1 MKKIEKYIELV
12 FPIIQHCAIESQKK
26 DFQKNHIWYL
36 YRQIFYGFGDFD
48 IKPNEKVYHS
58 ENALNCF
65 KELNSKYKKEC
76 ESLNKK
82 PKELMISTLTWN
94 EQPLIDPARKHL
106 LFEHMYTG
114 TMFREDVI
122 SLHISGKLSAQSL
135 LTLVQEKFMV
145 CLITKDENKKLHKT
159 QRGSDPIAYY
169 TEQKIKIVNI

>member
-1 MKKIEKYIELV
+1 MKKIETYIELV
-12 FPIIQHCAIESQKK
+12 FPIIQHCAIESLKK

-36 YRQIFYGFGDFD
+36 NRQIFYGFGDFE
-48 IKPNEKVYHS
+48 IKSDEKVYHS

-65 KELNSKYKKEC
+65 EELNNKYKQEC

-82 PKELMISTLTWN
+82 PKELKISTLTWH
-94 EQPLIDPARKHL
+94 EQPLIDPGRKHL

-122 SLHISGKLSAQSL
+122 SLHISGNLSSQSL

-159 QRGSDPIAYY
+159 QRGTDPLDYY
-169 TEQKIKIVNI
+169 EKQGIKIINI